1 MILFYVCETVQ
12 IILILSAIYCLSDF
26 HNCQSGEMIE
36 KSMYGNMYIWIIFS
50 LVCWVVALF
59 IMLYLY
65 EQWKQNMQIPQP
77 EMALIVI
84 LMLILFI
91 SFNGMYYVGLVYII
105 TMSVILRCNKYA
117 GIYII
122 IVMSILTSIL
132 VYSTIRCMYV
142 VISSYIEINENRAD
156 QTEPDIV

>member
-12 IILILSAIYCLSDF
+12 IILILFAIYCLTDF

-50 LVCWVVALF
+50 LVCWVVVLF
-59 IMLYLY
+59 IILYLY

-77 EMALIVI
+77 VMASIVI
-84 LMLILFI
+84 LMLMLFI
-91 SFNGMYYVGLVYII
+91 TFNGMYYVGLVYII
-105 TMSVILRCNKYA
+105 MMPLIFKCNKYA

-122 IVMSILTSIL
+122 IVMSLLTTIF
-132 VYSTIRCMYV
+132 VYSIFRCLYMF
-142 VISSYIEINENRAD
+142 ICSYIEVHDNHAD
-156 QTEPDIV
+156 QTELNIV